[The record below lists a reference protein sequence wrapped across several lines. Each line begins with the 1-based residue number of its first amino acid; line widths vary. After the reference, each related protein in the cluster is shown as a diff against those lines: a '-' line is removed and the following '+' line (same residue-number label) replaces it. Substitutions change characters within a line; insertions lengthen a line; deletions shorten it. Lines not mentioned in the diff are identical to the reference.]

1 MNEID
6 GATRVRLLPALAGLR
21 YLGNGETEPRN
32 MTMQK
37 FAIIGAV
44 SAVML
49 ASSAHAASITYT
61 SSSTPAVVDIVNAG
75 LDFEDVALA
84 LPQWDASTFAAGSI
98 LTQVELNWVA
108 TLTGSADVTKG
119 PNAGTIFEASVSAFI
134 SGTGPSTLALTLQP
148 SDDIISSP
156 TAFGANETKN
166 YVLDAD
172 ATEYESFIISD
183 TEFAAFIGTGNVNY
197 LFDGQDFSSSAQTGG
212 ATIEPLAFASID
224 VEVTYTYTTP
234 PSDVPLPAALPLLGG
249 GLALMGFVARRRRG

>member
-1 MNEID
+1 MGNEID

-49 ASSAHAASITYT
+49 ASSITYT

-98 LTQVELNWVA
+98 FTQVELNWVA

-172 ATEYESFIISD
+172 ATKYESFIISD
-183 TEFAAFIGTGNVNY
+183 TEFAAFI
-197 LFDGQDFSSSAQTGG
+197 
-212 ATIEPLAFASID
+212 
-224 VEVTYTYTTP
+224 
-234 PSDVPLPAALPLLGG
+234 
-249 GLALMGFVARRRRG
+249 